1 MKTLIITLALFVAFP
16 SYSKVTPKSQGY
28 DKRIT
33 VVKYN
38 SKDVINVRTRVGTA
52 TLIQLDKGET
62 ISQDFAGLGIGDAK
76 AWGFSVRGN
85 NIFLKPVAKKPDTN
99 LTIVSDKGRTYSFE
113 LISRW
118 NPHYIVKMEYE
129 KPKKTSDYDLNIPC
143 SDGDQNFK
151 YLKWGD
157 QELAPQYMWDDGR
170 FTCLKFTKNAELPVA
185 YQIAADGKESII
197 NYHFSK
203 DTMIIRSIAS
213 EYRLRLGERV
223 LGLSSGDVEYS
234 GFNEKATSNKAKR
247 GLKDE

>member
-1 MKTLIITLALFVAFP
+1 MRILITILAALLAFP
-16 SYSKVTPKSQGY
+16 VLSKVTPKSQGF

-33 VVKYN
+33 QVKYN
-38 SKDVINVRTRVGTA
+38 DKNVIVVRTKVGTA
-52 TLIQLDKGET
+52 TLIQLEKGET

-99 LTIVSDKGRTYSFE
+99 LTVVSDKGRTYSFD

-118 NPHYIVKMEYE
+118 NPHYIVKLEYE
-129 KPKKTSDYDLNIPC
+129 KPKNPQDYAHGIPC
-143 SDGDQNFK
+143 NDGEHNFN
-151 YLKWGD
+151 YVKWGHK
-157 QELAPQYMWDDGR
+157 ELAPQYMWDDGR

-185 YQIAADGKESII
+185 YQIAPDGKESII
-197 NYHFSK
+197 NYHVTK
-203 DTMIIRSIAS
+203 DTMVIRSLAN
-213 EYRLRLGERV
+213 EYRLRLGDRV
-223 LGLSSGDVEYS
+223 LGLKSGEVEYS